1 MITYTYY
8 GLLSVFC
15 IFICITVYNY
25 LRRPAPSGDSS
36 VGWALGIF
44 YMAGLFGIIVLALLF
59 WQNKVAGLVIL
70 CMPLIFLAVPFIR
83 GRLTDLYAWFP
94 VARNQPRLTLH
105 IVNTTDALIHI
116 KLECWFGRA
125 NSNGSFLYKTLV
137 FTSKPLESSPH
148 RLSQFQTALLSRK
161 CKYVGIVI
169 YECIL
174 GNGPEFSYM
183 REIQPCMQFW
193 NQSGKAFQK
202 DEYVIT
208 IDAAKNSDTFRSEVK
223 RLKKDNMY
231 TSGAF

>member
-15 IFICITVYNY
+15 IFLFISVFTY
-25 LRRPAPSGDSS
+25 LWKPAPSGDSS

-44 YMAGLFGIIVLALLF
+44 YLAGLVGIIVLALLF
-59 WQNKVAGLVIL
+59 WQNKTVGLIIL
-70 CMPLIFLAVPFIR
+70 CVPLVFLSLPFLRSKI
-83 GRLTDLYAWFP
+83 TDLYAWFP
-94 VARNQPRLTLH
+94 VAGNTTPLTVH
-105 IVNTTDALIHI
+105 IVNTTDALIRVKI
-116 KLECWFGRA
+116 ECWFGRA
-125 NSNGSFLYKTLV
+125 NRHTSFLYKTMV
-137 FTSKPLESSPH
+137 FTSKPLESTPH
-148 RLSQFQTALLSRK
+148 QLSEYQTVLLSRK
-161 CKYVGIVI
+161 SKYVSISI

-193 NQSGKAFQK
+193 DQSVGAFRK
-202 DEYVIT
+202 SEYVIT
-208 IDAAKNSDTFRSEVK
+208 IDAAKNSDAFRSEVK